1 MIDGY
6 DLDRIAKLIA
16 AHDAL
21 DPRDRVMLENYL
33 TMFPLSE
40 DAPTLAVS
48 EKALKEIRSKVEKLL
63 ANTSVRIV
71 LAGEALPLQEDGGE
85 AGSEEQP
92 DMGAAFMDRKKV
104 RKKKGVP
111 L

>member
-1 MIDGY
+1 MIVGFDI
-6 DLDRIAKLIA
+6 DRIAKLIA
-16 AHDAL
+16 ANDAL
-21 DPRDRVMLENYL
+21 DPRDRAMLENYL

-40 DAPTLAVS
+40 DAPTLVVS

-85 AGSEEQP
+85 GGAEESN
-92 DMGAAFMDRKKV
+92 MGAAFMDRKKV